1 MSQLMPGVEVCT
13 LCGPSPLITEV
24 EAIVNFTW
32 KNCSDVLKGVVDFKS
47 VPQSVALDEHV
58 MAFLMVNTED
68 AKYVLCNEPN
78 TKAGSKDNRPPSGHR
93 INILKMFFRRMA
105 PMLHASKNEEP
116 QSIKLWLYC
125 FQTKL
130 IFC

>member
-47 VPQSVALDEHV
+47 IPQSVALDEFV

-68 AKYVLCNEPN
+68 AKYILCNEPN

-105 PMLHASKNEEP
+105 PMLIAPKKEE
-116 QSIKLWLYC
+116 SLGN
-125 FQTKL
+125 L
-130 IFC
+130 IFLHLVCMQ

>member
-47 VPQSVALDEHV
+47 IPQSVALDEHV

-68 AKYVLCNEPN
+68 AKYILCNEPN

-105 PMLHASKNEEP
+105 PMLIAPKKEE
-116 QSIKLWLYC
+116 SLGN
-125 FQTKL
+125 L
-130 IFC
+130 IFLHLVCMQ